1 MKYINDIYSAKV
13 FHWLQF
19 LKYNNLGFLSLNS
32 LNVPP
37 HKVESDNSLEGIDSY
52 HEINDQIINEFG
64 IEESF
69 LTLKQQEQDIAILKL
84 DFIINGK
91 RSKRTEWR
99 IKEAEMA
106 TPEQHNNIQLDISKE
121 VSDISRALK
130 IGIIDIK
137 EYTIFQYLTAKK
149 TLSHG
154 E

>member
-37 HKVESDNSLEGIDSY
+37 HKVEPDETEEAISAYQN
-52 HEINDQIINEFG
+52 INDQVIGVFG

-69 LTLKQQEQDIAILKL
+69 LEQQKKKKEIALLKL

-99 IKEAEMA
+99 IIEAEMGK
-106 TPEQHNNIQLDISKE
+106 PEQHDSMKNEMEKEIQIISK
-121 VSDISRALK
+121 SLGN
-130 IGIIDIK
+130 GIIDIK
-137 EYTIFQYLTAKK
+137 EYTIYQYLIAKNALK
-149 TLSHG
+149 NG
-154 E
+154 K

>member
-19 LKYNNLGFLSLNS
+19 LKYNNLGFLHLKALNT
-32 LNVPP
+32 PP
-37 HKVESDNSLEGIDSY
+37 HKVEPDNSLEGIESY
-52 HEINDQIINEFG
+52 HEINEQIIKEFG

-84 DFIINGK
+84 DFIIDGN

-99 IKEAEMA
+99 IKEAEIE
-106 TPEQHNNIQLDISKE
+106 TPEQHSNIQLDIAKE

-130 IGIIDIK
+130 VGIIDIK

-149 TLSHG
+149 TLSNG

>member
-37 HKVESDNSLEGIDSY
+37 HKVKSDNSLEGIDSY

>member
-84 DFIINGK
+84 DFIIEGN

-99 IKEAEMA
+99 IKEAEIE
-106 TPEQHNNIQLDISKE
+106 TPEQHNNIQLDIAKE

-130 IGIIDIK
+130 VGIIDIK

-149 TLSHG
+149 TLSNG

>member
-99 IKEAEMA
+99 IKEAEMG
-106 TPEQHNNIQLDISKE
+106 TPEQHNSIQLDISKE